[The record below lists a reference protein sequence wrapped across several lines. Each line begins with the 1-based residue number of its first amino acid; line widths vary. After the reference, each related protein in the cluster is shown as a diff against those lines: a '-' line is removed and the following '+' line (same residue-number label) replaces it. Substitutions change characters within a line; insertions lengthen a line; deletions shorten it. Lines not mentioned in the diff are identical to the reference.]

1 MLVILT
7 MQMGMILCYSF
18 KPPDQQKLIILTML
32 SVGKEEEQ
40 GEPSYATQWECNQ
53 GNHSGMQFNIE
64 AEHNIRP
71 SNCILCKC
79 FRETVKFTFRQLLE
93 CTLEHCLQW
102 RKRKR
107 NSLNQQR
114 VHEWIVVFLCNG
126 IPSIEESSMCNN
138 VGEPQDIILSEKSKL
153 WNNIQNDTIYV
164 KFIIM

>member
-1 MLVILT
+1 
-7 MQMGMILCYSF
+7 
-18 KPPDQQKLIILTML
+18 
-32 SVGKEEEQ
+32 
-40 GEPSYATQWECNQ
+40 
-53 GNHSGMQFNIE
+53 MQFNIE

-138 VGEPQDIILSEKSKL
+138 VGEPQGIILSEKSKL

-164 KFIIM
+164 KFIIMWNNPKYFVKIFIYCIKNIKTCTDMMNVPVKRLLLGREGSVAAAKGVYLCL